1 MNKLKSLHTW
11 ISKPKNLKLL
21 AIIFAVVAAIC
32 LLFVFALNGVKNSA
46 ITLEE
51 QIMSAQSDID
61 IQEKRRADL
70 LPNLADCVKQYD
82 KHEYETLVDIIE
94 KRNLNSDSSAEDVM
108 LIVNAVAESYPELKS
123 NENYKELMKELSVTE
138 NLISNYRTSF
148 NKWVKK
154 YNQYVRQFPNKQ
166 ILSMLNYDVID
177 YKYLDYNSSADAPTN
192 LFGD

>member
-1 MNKLKSLHTW
+1 MNKLNGLHTW
-11 ISKPKNLKLL
+11 FSKSENLKLL
-21 AIIFAVVAAIC
+21 AIVFAVIAAIC
-32 LLFVFALNGVKNSA
+32 LLLIFGFNGVKNSA
-46 ITLEE
+46 ISLEE
-51 QIMSAQSDID
+51 QIMSAQSDINV
-61 IQEKRRADL
+61 QEKRRADL

-94 KRNLNSDSSAEDVM
+94 KRNLNNDSSAEDVM
-108 LIVNAVAESYPELKS
+108 LIVNAVAENYPELKS

-154 YNQYVRQFPNKQ
+154 YNQYVRKFPNKQ
-166 ILSMLNYDVID
+166 ILSMLNYEVID

-192 LFGD
+192 LFGN

>member
-1 MNKLKSLHTW
+1 MNKLNGLHTW
-11 ISKPKNLKLL
+11 FSKSENLKLL
-21 AIIFAVVAAIC
+21 AIVFAVVAAIC
-32 LLFVFALNGVKNSA
+32 LLLAFGFNGVKNSA
-46 ITLEE
+46 ISLEE
-51 QIMSAQSDID
+51 QIMSAQSDINV
-61 IQEKRRADL
+61 QEKRRADL

-94 KRNLNSDSSAEDVM
+94 KRNLNNDSSAEDVM
-108 LIVNAVAESYPELKS
+108 LIVNAVAENYPELKS

-154 YNQYVRQFPNKQ
+154 YNQYVRKFPNKQ
-166 ILSMLNYDVID
+166 ILSMLDYEVID

-192 LFGD
+192 LFGN